1 MLQALLYVKWF
12 KFAEIRFTRNKID
25 ELLYTDKYN
34 SAMHDNID
42 ILPVKDKF
50 DVYHKTHTKFSN
62 VTFTMK

>member
-1 MLQALLYVKWF
+1 MWNDLKLQ
-12 KFAEIRFTRNKID
+12 RNKID